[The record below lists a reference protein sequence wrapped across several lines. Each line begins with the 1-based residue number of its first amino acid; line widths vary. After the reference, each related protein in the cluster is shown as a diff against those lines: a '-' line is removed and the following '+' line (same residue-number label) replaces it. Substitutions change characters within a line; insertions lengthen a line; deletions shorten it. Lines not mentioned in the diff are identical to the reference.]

1 MAKVIGM
8 VSASVVTAWQNKED
22 ERLIKRLINI
32 ELAKEREREAVKAKE
47 KAKAGKVVKDKAKAN
62 YVPFNLQIRNQLRKV
77 MSSSKSFYYINLPKQ
92 AM

>member
-8 VSASVVTAWQNKED
+8 VSASVVTTWQNKED
-22 ERLIKRLINI
+22 ERLINI

>member
-8 VSASVVTAWQNKED
+8 VSASVVTTWQNKED
-22 ERLIKRLINI
+22 ERLINI
-32 ELAKEREREAVKAKE
+32 ELAKARERAAVKTKVRKATVEIRIKKE
-47 KAKAGKVVKDKAKAN
+47 KAN

-77 MSSSKSFYYINLPKQ
+77 MNSTPSLYYINLPKQ